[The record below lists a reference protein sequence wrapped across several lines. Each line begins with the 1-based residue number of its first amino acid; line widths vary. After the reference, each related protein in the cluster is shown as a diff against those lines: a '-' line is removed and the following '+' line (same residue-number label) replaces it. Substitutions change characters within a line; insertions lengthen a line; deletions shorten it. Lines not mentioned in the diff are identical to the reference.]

1 MMEQNRKDKVKIPG
15 GELVGF
21 LWKSDD
27 NPHTVQVFDGNKEE
41 SGIEL
46 DASVNPFVVEGQLC
60 DIANKIS
67 YSIRYVDGQ
76 YWLSVYNVKDL
87 NKEVNKKDIQEYKYI
102 ASFDNAPGRLCFKE
116 YWRTD
121 AKDNEKLCFKEGDE
135 EKKEGLCLDFAPLC
149 PAEFV
154 FVGFEKRRLL

>member
-1 MMEQNRKDKVKIPG
+1 MMEQNRKDKVEIPG
-15 GELVGF
+15 GKLVGF

-27 NPHTVQVFDGNKEE
+27 NPHTVQIFDGNEE
-41 SGIEL
+41 VPEIEL

-60 DIANKIS
+60 DIGKKIS

-76 YWLSVYNVKDL
+76 YWLSVYDVKKL
-87 NKEVNKKDIQEYKYI
+87 NEEVGVKDIQEYKYI
-102 ASFDNAPGRLCFKE
+102 ASFDNAPDRLCFKE
-116 YWRTD
+116 YWRAD
-121 AKDNEKLCFKEGDE
+121 AKDNEKLCLKEGDGEKE
-135 EKKEGLCLDFAPLC
+135 ESLCLDFAPLC